1 MDGRAVVKMV
11 ESALARK
18 DMAKGEFY
26 QKTGISS
33 ATFSQWRTG
42 QYEPSAANLRK
53 IEEVLGLRFTPGLDS
68 IVLDETAVKIDSE
81 TAELL
86 EQIRSRQ
93 DLRVLLRS
101 AKDVPPSS
109 VYELVSKLEKMKEDA
124 N

>member
-18 DMAKGEFY
+18 DMTKGEFY

-53 IEEVLGLRFTPGLDS
+53 IEEVLGLRFSPGLDS
-68 IVLDETAVKIDSE
+68 IVLDETAVKMDSE
-81 TAELL
+81 TAKLL

>member
-18 DMAKGEFY
+18 DMTKGEFY
-26 QKTGISS
+26 QQTGISS

-68 IVLDETAVKIDSE
+68 IVLDETVVKMDSE

>member
-18 DMAKGEFY
+18 DMTKGEFY

-42 QYEPSAANLRK
+42 QYEPSSANLRK

>member
-18 DMAKGEFY
+18 DMTKGEFY

>member
-18 DMAKGEFY
+18 DMTKGEFY

-81 TAELL
+81 AAELL